1 MKVKEAMNKAIAI
14 DHDIS
19 LKKAAQIMSDKNIGS
34 LIAVKGEKILGIL
47 TERDITGNINN
58 LDRKVSSIM
67 AKKVVT
73 ISEEEDIDQ
82 ASILMKKNKI
92 KRIPVVDD
100 SNHLIGI
107 ITATDLIANSDD
119 IDDEFLFD

>member
-1 MKVKEAMNKAIAI
+1 MKVKEVMNKAIAI

-19 LKKAAQIMSDKNIGS
+19 LKKAAEIMSDKNIGS
-34 LIAVKGEKILGIL
+34 LIAVKGDKILGIL

-73 ISEEEDIDQ
+73 IDENEDIDE
-82 ASILMKKNKI
+82 ASLLMKKNKI
-92 KRIPVVDD
+92 KRLPVVDK
-100 SNHLIGI
+100 NKQLIGV
-107 ITATDLIANSDD
+107 ITATDLIANSEDMG
-119 IDDEFLFD
+119 DEFLFD